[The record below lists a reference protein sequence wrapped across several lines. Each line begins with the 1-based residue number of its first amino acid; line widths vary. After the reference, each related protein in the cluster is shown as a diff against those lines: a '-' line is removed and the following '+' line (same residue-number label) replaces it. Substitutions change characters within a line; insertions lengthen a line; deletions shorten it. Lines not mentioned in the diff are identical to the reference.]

1 MKTIYKIGLAV
12 GLIII
17 IVGAIGGYYLY
28 NKQHKDLGKAKP
40 DYVITAID
48 LLKEFEKD
56 EIAASEKYV
65 SKIIEVS
72 GTIESFNT
80 GKNNTLS
87 IILKTDSDFSTVICT
102 FLQAQDREE
111 FKSGDEI
118 TVRGECSG
126 FLTDVLLNNCSLV
139 K

>member
-1 MKTIYKIGLAV
+1 MKTIYKIGLIV

-17 IVGAIGGYYLY
+17 IAGAVTGFYLY

-40 DYVITAID
+40 DFVITATD

-56 EIAASEKYV
+56 EAAASAKYV
-65 SKIIEVS
+65 NKIIEVS
-72 GTIESFNT
+72 GTIESLNT
-80 GKNNTLS
+80 GEDNTLS

-111 FKSGDEI
+111 FKTGDEI
-118 TVRGECSG
+118 SLMGECSG
-126 FLTDVLLNNCSLV
+126 FLTDVLLNNCSL
-139 K
+139 KK